1 MPELGCSGTPP
12 PACGAACT
20 GPRTH
25 LLGGP
30 LAEGGTGHGSACATA
45 AARPF
50 ECGRHGSDRAPWLP
64 PAAWVLGHR
73 GLRRPQEAPGISH
86 CPQCGVLAAT
96 SPGPRGPGCPTP
108 PGVSPPTASRVS
120 AGPRRGCG
128 TSSKADACRHRV
140 PRATGPKGPG
150 CHQLLERGHPTSHT
164 PLLLHWPAKARH
176 SYPMCRSPGK
186 PQAWNPES
194 HTQLKSERP
203 GPTLQGTRSHGSLH
217 PHGRPGP
224 NRIPLE
230 KAARRPGTL
239 THRVLKPDS
248 PVSLTS

>member
-12 PACGAACT
+12 LACGAACT

-50 ECGRHGSDRAPWLP
+50 GCGRHGSDRAPWLP

-96 SPGPRGPGCPTP
+96 SPGPGGPGCPTP

-120 AGPRRGCG
+120 AGRDEAAAPPARLTPAGTASLGRRDRKGLAV
-128 TSSKADACRHRV
+128 TSSLSAATQRPTPPPAALAC
-140 PRATGPKGPG
+140 KGPS
-150 CHQLLERGHPTSHT
+150 QLPHVSVARETPSLESRKPHTIKIRETRAHSARNEVTWQSAPTRTPGPQPHPTGESGQTPRDPHT
-164 PLLLHWPAKARH
+164 P
-176 SYPMCRSPGK
+176 RSK
-186 PQAWNPES
+186 
-194 HTQLKSERP
+194 T
-203 GPTLQGTRSHGSLH
+203 
-217 PHGRPGP
+217 
-224 NRIPLE
+224 
-230 KAARRPGTL
+230 
-239 THRVLKPDS
+239 
-248 PVSLTS
+248 

>member
-1 MPELGCSGTPP
+1 MAVDTRSPFTRILPRRGPLPGQAGGCAGVPRTPELGCSGTPP

-50 ECGRHGSDRAPWLP
+50 GCGRHGSDRAPWLP

-96 SPGPRGPGCPTP
+96 SPGPGGPGCPTP

-150 CHQLLERGHPTSHT
+150 CHQLLERSHPTSHT
-164 PLLLHWPAKARH
+164 PSCCTGLQRPVTATPCVGRQGNPKPGIQKA
-176 SYPMCRSPGK
+176 
-186 PQAWNPES
+186 
-194 HTQLKSERP
+194 
-203 GPTLQGTRSHGSLH
+203 
-217 PHGRPGP
+217 
-224 NRIPLE
+224 
-230 KAARRPGTL
+230 
-239 THRVLKPDS
+239 THN
-248 PVSLTS
+248 